1 MLILKTYPV
10 QAIQRKPR
18 WVVNDCTFLRLLKEI
33 ITLILESKNT
43 QYVCIHYS
51 CVMATFER
59 FRPYL
64 SEFLI
69 FWNTP
74 AVPITIDSGEKK
86 SLAELLNTVTRELS
100 EQIQSDTFKT
110 SIKQNTRG
118 AEGRIKSAQKYLP
131 TLRNENLSLIV
142 ICADLIIDSKVNE
155 GHIDESN
162 NVFDL
167 FKRAL
172 RRTKRLSMKG
182 FIWKLE
188 RGFDNNFYY
197 HCIFFLEANK
207 DMTTLQMAE
216 LVVELWNKK
225 LRDQGYIP
233 LLSSQLT
240 HFKDLAVGH
249 VDSSDDYTY
258 EQLFNLIRY
267 HCKKDQFIVHK
278 SMSGELTFATGRS
291 HSIRQHLGRRAS
303 I

>member
-1 MLILKTYPV
+1 MLTLKTYPV
-10 QAIQRKPR
+10 QAIPR
-18 WVVNDCTFLRLLKEI
+18 WVENDHPVLGMFKEI
-33 ITLILESKNT
+33 ITLSQESNSD
-43 QYVCIHYS
+43 QYLCIHYS
-51 CVMATFER
+51 CVMAVLEK
-59 FRPYL
+59 FRPYFL
-64 SEFLI
+64 EFLT

-74 AVPITIDSGEKK
+74 TVPITIDNGEKK

-118 AEGRIKSAQKYLP
+118 AEGRIKSAQKYLL
-131 TLRNENLSLIV
+131 TLRNENPSLSV

-172 RRTKRLSMKG
+172 GRTKRLSMKG

-207 DMTTLQMAE
+207 DMTTPQMAE
-216 LVVELWNKK
+216 LVIELWNKK

>member
-1 MLILKTYPV
+1 MLTLKTYPV
-10 QAIQRKPR
+10 QAIPR
-18 WVVNDCTFLRLLKEI
+18 WVANDHSVLGPFKEI
-33 ITLILESKNT
+33 ITLSQESNSD
-43 QYVCIHYS
+43 QYLCIHYS
-51 CVMATFER
+51 CVMAVLEK
-59 FRPYL
+59 FRPYFL
-64 SEFLI
+64 EFLT

-74 AVPITIDSGEKK
+74 AVPITIDNGEKK

-100 EQIQSDTFKT
+100 EQIQSDTFKK
-110 SIKQNTRG
+110 SIRQNTRG
-118 AEGRIKSAQKYLP
+118 AEGRIKSAQKYLLN
-131 TLRNENLSLIV
+131 LRNANPSLIV
-142 ICADLIIDSKVNE
+142 ICADLIVDSKVNE
-155 GHIDESN
+155 GNIDESN

-172 RRTKRLSMKG
+172 GRTKRLSMKG

-207 DMTTLQMAE
+207 DMTTPQMAE
-216 LVVELWNKK
+216 LVIELWNKK

>member
-1 MLILKTYPV
+1 MLTLKTYPV
-10 QAIQRKPR
+10 QAIPR
-18 WVVNDCTFLRLLKEI
+18 WVANDHSVLGPFKEI
-33 ITLILESKNT
+33 ITLSQESNSD
-43 QYVCIHYS
+43 QYLCIHYS
-51 CVMATFER
+51 CVMAVLEK
-59 FRPYL
+59 FRPYFL
-64 SEFLI
+64 EFLT

-74 AVPITIDSGEKK
+74 AVPITIDNGEKK
-86 SLAELLNTVTRELS
+86 SLAELLNAVTRELS

-110 SIKQNTRG
+110 SIRQNTRG
-118 AEGRIKSAQKYLP
+118 AEGRIKSAQKYLL
-131 TLRNENLSLIV
+131 TLRNENPSLIV
-142 ICADLIIDSKVNE
+142 ICADLIVDSKVNE
-155 GHIDESN
+155 GNIYESN

-172 RRTKRLSMKG
+172 GRTKRLSMKG

-207 DMTTLQMAE
+207 DMTTPQMAE
-216 LVVELWNKK
+216 LVIELWNKK

>member
-1 MLILKTYPV
+1 MLTLKTYPV
-10 QAIQRKPR
+10 QAIPR
-18 WVVNDCTFLRLLKEI
+18 WVENDHPVLGMFKEI
-33 ITLILESKNT
+33 ITLSQESNSD
-43 QYVCIHYS
+43 QYLCIHYS
-51 CVMATFER
+51 CVMAVLEK
-59 FRPYL
+59 FRPYFL
-64 SEFLI
+64 EFLT

-74 AVPITIDSGEKK
+74 TVPITIDNGEKK

-118 AEGRIKSAQKYLP
+118 AEGRIKSAQKYLL
-131 TLRNENLSLIV
+131 TLRNENPSLIV
-142 ICADLIIDSKVNE
+142 ICADLIVDSKVNE
-155 GHIDESN
+155 GNIDESN

-172 RRTKRLSMKG
+172 GRTKRLSMKG

-207 DMTTLQMAE
+207 DMTTPQMAE
-216 LVVELWNKK
+216 LVIELWNKK
-225 LRDQGYIP
+225 LRDQGYIS

>member
-33 ITLILESKNT
+33 ITLSQESNSD
-43 QYVCIHYS
+43 QYLCIHYS
-51 CVMATFER
+51 CVMAVLEK
-59 FRPYL
+59 FRPYFL
-64 SEFLI
+64 EFLT

-74 AVPITIDSGEKK
+74 TVPITIDNGEKK

-240 HFKDLAVGH
+240 HFKDVAVGH

>member
-1 MLILKTYPV
+1 MLTLKTYPV
-10 QAIQRKPR
+10 QAIPR
-18 WVVNDCTFLRLLKEI
+18 WVENDHPVLGMFKEI
-33 ITLILESKNT
+33 ITLSQESNSD
-43 QYVCIHYS
+43 QYLCIHYS
-51 CVMATFER
+51 CVMAVLEK
-59 FRPYL
+59 FRPYFL
-64 SEFLI
+64 EFLT

-74 AVPITIDSGEKK
+74 TVPITIDNGEKK

-118 AEGRIKSAQKYLP
+118 AEGRIKSAQKYLL
-131 TLRNENLSLIV
+131 TLRNENPSLIV
-142 ICADLIIDSKVNE
+142 ICADLIVDSKVNE
-155 GHIDESN
+155 GNIDESN

-172 RRTKRLSMKG
+172 GRTKRLTMKG

-207 DMTTLQMAE
+207 DMTTPQMAE
-216 LVVELWNKK
+216 LVIELWNKK
-225 LRDQGYIP
+225 LRDQGYIS

>member
-1 MLILKTYPV
+1 
-10 QAIQRKPR
+10 
-18 WVVNDCTFLRLLKEI
+18 
-33 ITLILESKNT
+33 
-43 QYVCIHYS
+43 
-51 CVMATFER
+51 MATFDK

-74 AVPITIDSGEKK
+74 AVLITIDNGERK
-86 SLAELLNTVTRELS
+86 SLAELLNTLIRELS

-110 SIKQNTRG
+110 SIRQNTRG
-118 AEGRIKSAQKYLP
+118 AEGRIKSAQKYLL
-131 TLRNENLSLIV
+131 TLRNENPSLIV
-142 ICADLIIDSKVNE
+142 ICADLIVDSKVNKRN
-155 GHIDESN
+155 IDESN
-162 NVFDL
+162 NIFDL

-172 RRTKRLSMKG
+172 GRTKRLSMKG

-197 HCIFFLEANK
+197 HCIFFLEAHK
-207 DMTTLQMAE
+207 DMTTPQMAE
-216 LVVELWNKK
+216 LVIELWNKK

-233 LLSSQLT
+233 QLSSQLT

-278 SMSGELTFATGRS
+278 SMSGEPTFATGRS
-291 HSIRQHLGRRAS
+291 RSIRQHLGRRAS

>member
-1 MLILKTYPV
+1 MLTLKTYPV
-10 QAIQRKPR
+10 QAIPR
-18 WVVNDCTFLRLLKEI
+18 WVANDHSVLGPFKEI
-33 ITLILESKNT
+33 ITLSQESNSD
-43 QYVCIHYS
+43 QYLCIHYS
-51 CVMATFER
+51 CVMAVLEK
-59 FRPYL
+59 FRPYFL
-64 SEFLI
+64 EFLT

-74 AVPITIDSGEKK
+74 TVPITIDNGEKK

-118 AEGRIKSAQKYLP
+118 AEGRIKSAQKYLL
-131 TLRNENLSLIV
+131 TLRNENPSLIV
-142 ICADLIIDSKVNE
+142 ICADLIVDSKVNE
-155 GHIDESN
+155 GNIDESN

-172 RRTKRLSMKG
+172 GRTKRLSMKG

-207 DMTTLQMAE
+207 DMTTPQMAE
-216 LVVELWNKK
+216 LVIELWNKK

>member
-1 MLILKTYPV
+1 MLTLKTYPV
-10 QAIQRKPR
+10 QAIPR
-18 WVVNDCTFLRLLKEI
+18 WVENDHPVLGMFKEI
-33 ITLILESKNT
+33 ITLSQESNSD
-43 QYVCIHYS
+43 QYLCIHYS
-51 CVMATFER
+51 CVMAVLEK
-59 FRPYL
+59 FRPY
-64 SEFLI
+64 FLECLT

-74 AVPITIDSGEKK
+74 TVPITIDNGEKK

-118 AEGRIKSAQKYLP
+118 AEGRIKSAQKYLL
-131 TLRNENLSLIV
+131 TLRNENPSLIV
-142 ICADLIIDSKVNE
+142 ICADLIVDSKVNE
-155 GHIDESN
+155 GNIDESN

-172 RRTKRLSMKG
+172 GRTKRLSMKG

-207 DMTTLQMAE
+207 DMTTPQMAE
-216 LVVELWNKK
+216 LVIELWNKK

>member
-1 MLILKTYPV
+1 MLTLKTYPV
-10 QAIQRKPR
+10 QAIPR
-18 WVVNDCTFLRLLKEI
+18 WVANDHSVLGPLKEI
-33 ITLILESKNT
+33 ITLSQESNSD
-43 QYVCIHYS
+43 QYLCIHYS
-51 CVMATFER
+51 CVMAVLEK
-59 FRPYL
+59 FRPYFL
-64 SEFLI
+64 EFLT

-74 AVPITIDSGEKK
+74 AVPITIDNGEKK

-110 SIKQNTRG
+110 SIRQNTRG
-118 AEGRIKSAQKYLP
+118 AEGRIKSAQKYLL
-131 TLRNENLSLIV
+131 TLRNENPSLIV
-142 ICADLIIDSKVNE
+142 ICADLIVDSKVND
-155 GHIDESN
+155 GNIDESN
-162 NVFDL
+162 TVFDL

-172 RRTKRLSMKG
+172 GRTKRLSMKG

-207 DMTTLQMAE
+207 DMTTPQMAE
-216 LVVELWNKK
+216 LVIELWNKK

-249 VDSSDDYTY
+249 VGSSDDYTY

>member
-1 MLILKTYPV
+1 MLTLKTYPV
-10 QAIQRKPR
+10 QAIPR
-18 WVVNDCTFLRLLKEI
+18 WVENDHPVLGMFKEI
-33 ITLILESKNT
+33 ITLSQESNSD
-43 QYVCIHYS
+43 QYLCIHYS
-51 CVMATFER
+51 CVMAVLEK
-59 FRPYL
+59 FRPYFL
-64 SEFLI
+64 EFLT

-74 AVPITIDSGEKK
+74 TVPITIDNGEKK

-118 AEGRIKSAQKYLP
+118 AEGRIKSAQKYLL
-131 TLRNENLSLIV
+131 TLRNENPSLIV
-142 ICADLIIDSKVNE
+142 ICADLIVDSKVNE
-155 GHIDESN
+155 GNIDESN

-172 RRTKRLSMKG
+172 GRTKRLSMKG

-207 DMTTLQMAE
+207 DMTTPQMAE
-216 LVVELWNKK
+216 LVIELWNKK

>member
-1 MLILKTYPV
+1 MLTLKTYPV
-10 QAIQRKPR
+10 QAIPR
-18 WVVNDCTFLRLLKEI
+18 WVANDHSVLGPLKEI
-33 ITLILESKNT
+33 ITLSQESNSD
-43 QYVCIHYS
+43 QYLCIHYS
-51 CVMATFER
+51 CVMAVLEK
-59 FRPYL
+59 FRPYFL
-64 SEFLI
+64 EFLT

-74 AVPITIDSGEKK
+74 AVPITIDNGEKK

-110 SIKQNTRG
+110 SIRQNTRG
-118 AEGRIKSAQKYLP
+118 AEGRIKSAQKYLL
-131 TLRNENLSLIV
+131 TLRNENPSLIV
-142 ICADLIIDSKVNE
+142 ICADLIVDSKVND
-155 GHIDESN
+155 GNIDESN
-162 NVFDL
+162 TVFDL

-172 RRTKRLSMKG
+172 GRTKRLSMKG

-207 DMTTLQMAE
+207 DMTTPQMAE
-216 LVVELWNKK
+216 LVIELWNKK

>member
-1 MLILKTYPV
+1 
-10 QAIQRKPR
+10 
-18 WVVNDCTFLRLLKEI
+18 
-33 ITLILESKNT
+33 
-43 QYVCIHYS
+43 
-51 CVMATFER
+51 
-59 FRPYL
+59 
-64 SEFLI
+64 
-69 FWNTP
+69 
-74 AVPITIDSGEKK
+74 
-86 SLAELLNTVTRELS
+86 
-100 EQIQSDTFKT
+100 TFKT

-118 AEGRIKSAQKYLP
+118 AEGRIKSAQKYLL
-131 TLRNENLSLIV
+131 TLRNENPSLIV
-142 ICADLIIDSKVNE
+142 ICADLIVDSKVNE
-155 GHIDESN
+155 GNIDESN

-172 RRTKRLSMKG
+172 GRTKRLSMKG

-207 DMTTLQMAE
+207 DMTTPQMAE
-216 LVVELWNKK
+216 LVIELWNKK

>member
-1 MLILKTYPV
+1 MLTLKTYPV
-10 QAIQRKPR
+10 QAIPSNPR
-18 WVVNDCTFLRLLKEI
+18 WVVNDRTLLGRLKEI
-33 ITLILESKNT
+33 ITLILESNND
-43 QYVCIHYS
+43 QYLCIHYS
-51 CVMATFER
+51 CVMAAFER
-59 FRPYL
+59 FKPYL

-74 AVPITIDSGEKK
+74 AVPIAIKKKKKK

-110 SIKQNTRG
+110 SIRQNTRG

-131 TLRNENLSLIV
+131 TLRNESLSLIV
-142 ICADLIIDSKVNE
+142 ICADLIVDSKVNE
-155 GHIDESN
+155 GKIDESN

-172 RRTKRLSMKG
+172 GRTKRLSMKG

-207 DMTTLQMAE
+207 DMTTPQMAE
-216 LVVELWNKK
+216 LVIELWNKK